1 MIINEKIKNIYKN
14 DNSNDVSDSDDDN
27 DIDNN
32 GKGGSDNSINN
43 SNMVVI
49 KELMIK
55 LNIMLIDNDVGN
67 KYNNDNINDTDDNK
81 VIKVIRRIVI

>member
-32 GKGGSDNSINN
+32 GKVGSDNSINN

-49 KELMIK
+49 KEVMIK
-55 LNIMLIDNDVGN
+55 LNIMLIDNNVGN
-67 KYNNDNINDTDDNK
+67 KYNNDNITDTDDNK
-81 VIKVIRRIVI
+81 VIKVIRRTVI